1 MKVEVVYLAPG
12 NCFVSALD
20 LPDGASIGMAIE
32 YSGVQRQFPQLD
44 LATQKVGVFGK
55 VKPLTA
61 LLADGDRVEIY
72 RPASAAAAGAGK
84 RKRAAG
90 GDADGEAKA
99 EGKGEAND
107 EGNDKSAVAA

>member
-84 RKRAAG
+84 RKRATG
-90 GDADGEAKA
+90 GDGEDKGEGGGEA
-99 EGKGEAND
+99 GSEAGS
-107 EGNDKSAVAA
+107 EAAVAA

>member
-32 YSGVQRQFPQLD
+32 YSGVLRQFPQLD

-61 LLADGDRVEIY
+61 LLSDGDRVEIY
-72 RPASAAAAGAGK
+72 RPASAAAGAGK
-84 RKRAAG
+84 RKRAVG
-90 GDADGEAKA
+90 GDADAESNGESNGEA
-99 EGKGEAND
+99 
-107 EGNDKSAVAA
+107 AVAA

>member
-20 LPDGASIGMAIE
+20 LPDGASIAMAIE

-72 RPASAAAAGAGK
+72 RPASAAAASAGK
-84 RKRAAG
+84 RKRP
-90 GDADGEAKA
+90 ADGEGKA
-99 EGKGEAND
+99 EGGSESGGEA
-107 EGNDKSAVAA
+107 AVTT

>member
-72 RPASAAAAGAGK
+72 RPASAAAGAGK
-84 RKRAAG
+84 RKRASG
-90 GDADGEAKA
+90 GDAED
-99 EGKGEAND
+99 KGEGGG
-107 EGNDKSAVAA
+107 EGGSEAAVAA